1 MSKTVVKTEKAPEA
15 IGPYSQGVLV
25 EAGRLVFTAGQIP
38 LDPKTGSLVRGDIEV
53 QTKRVLE
60 NLSAVLEAAGTT
72 LDRVIKTTVFLKNM
86 SDFPKMNRVYETFF
100 GKNPPAR
107 SAVEVACLPKDALI
121 EIECIATV
129 SF

>member
-86 SDFPKMNRVYETFF
+86 NDFPKMNRVYETFF